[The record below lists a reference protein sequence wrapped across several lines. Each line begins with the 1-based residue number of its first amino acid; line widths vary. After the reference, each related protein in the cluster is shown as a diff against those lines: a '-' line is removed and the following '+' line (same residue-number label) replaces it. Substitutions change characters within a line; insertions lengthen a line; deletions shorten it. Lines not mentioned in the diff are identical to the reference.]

1 MKNWADGWLNTF
13 SGLDNTPMNG
23 NSAEML
29 MASIKEAT
37 VINPNKR
44 IKYIFLR
51 GVRFLQTLLKLFFIE
66 GLDMNVNVFF

>member
-1 MKNWADGWLNTF
+1 
-13 SGLDNTPMNG
+13 MNG
-23 NSAEML
+23 NNAEML

-44 IKYIFLR
+44 IKYTFLL

-66 GLDMNVNVFF
+66 GLDMQFNIFF

>member
-1 MKNWADGWLNTF
+1 MKNWADGWANTF

-37 VINPNKR
+37 VIKPNKR

-51 GVRFLQTLLKLFFIE
+51 GVRFLQTLLKLFFID
-66 GLDMNVNVFF
+66 GLGIEI

>member
-13 SGLDNTPMNG
+13 SGLDNTPMYG
-23 NSAEML
+23 NNAEIL
-29 MASIKEAT
+29 MASMKEAT

-44 IKYIFLR
+44 IKYTFLL

-66 GLDMNVNVFF
+66 GLDMQFNIFF

>member
-1 MKNWADGWLNTF
+1 
-13 SGLDNTPMNG
+13 
-23 NSAEML
+23 

-66 GLDMNVNVFF
+66 GLDI

>member
-37 VINPNKR
+37 VIKPNKR

-66 GLDMNVNVFF
+66 GLDM

>member
-23 NSAEML
+23 NNAEIL

-51 GVRFLQTLLKLFFIE
+51 GVRFRQTLLKLFFIE
-66 GLDMNVNVFF
+66 GLDMYVNVFF